1 MELDSV
7 GKGET
12 EKRNKTVDEHDRKEG
27 LLLFFVVVV
36 VVVVTD
42 RKIACVNC

>member
-27 LLLFFVVVV
+27 LLLFFVVVI
-36 VVVVTD
+36 VVTD